1 MKIATI
7 QVQNF
12 KAFYSKDENEYI
24 FDFLGEDGRAK
35 NILIYGENGSGKS
48 SLYWILHHV
57 LTLSQEDIFQK
68 YKNIFAKKDEQ
79 PMKIEMT
86 FDNHQKFIYDENIG
100 IDIDNNLKEEFQRLT
115 KIKTFL
121 TYESIF
127 LINELFTKKTSIER
141 FIDIL
146 KILYGESLGEK
157 IDRYNSL
164 REEFKRDLQKRLCD
178 FKELFKSFDEEH
190 YIQNFWDNVLDDYD
204 DIPKWDKEENKPL
217 TPFYETIY
225 YIPDSMLSELNNI
238 QSKLKILQNEF
249 ELQSNELDTFLY
261 TIDDIKDVFEEKSE
275 SHYHRLMEEEKIFV
289 TDFEPIETIEQI
301 ETIKSYFQDIFEIV
315 DKYQTAQN
323 LSKEINDDLNRKVET
338 QIHFINE
345 LLEKYFKSNIKIDFH
360 PVDYLQFNIDNLDEF
375 EPFRYKISIADED
388 MPHRYTKFLNEAKIS
403 SINLAFYIAIIKTYA
418 ELRELKLLILDDL
431 LISLDMSNRDIVLE
445 ILRDYFSDFQIIFL
459 THDKA
464 FFEMAKQKFE
474 IFEKNRWKYFEMYID
489 NTDKFEKP
497 FVLPHRNYFE
507 KAEYYFIK
515 HDYPTCANYLRKE
528 AERLLKEIICKTHD
542 LDCEK
547 IRSLQELINKTKSK
561 ASLRQ
566 KENIVKCVRKM
577 VQFESFQK
585 FINFDINQIE
595 NIEDKKTLGEIRN
608 ELKKFQDFSIQEI
621 KGLNETLTMLE
632 KFKSLILNPQSHDDN
647 KTPLYRKELEE
658 AINTIKKL
666 REELEKTK

>member
-12 KAFYSKDENEYI
+12 KAFYSKDGYGYEYI

-48 SLYWILHHV
+48 SLYWVLHHV
-57 LTLSQEDIFQK
+57 LTLSHENILQK
-68 YKNIFAKKDEQ
+68 YKNVFAKKDEQ

-86 FDNHQKFIYDENIG
+86 FDNHQKFIYNENIG

-141 FIDIL
+141 FIHIL

-164 REEFKRDLQKRLCD
+164 RKKFKQELQKKLCD

-190 YIQNFWDNVLDDYD
+190 YIQNFWDNVLDDYE

-225 YIPDSMLSELNNI
+225 YIPDSLLSELNNI
-238 QSKLKILQNEF
+238 QSKLEILQNEF
-249 ELQSNELDTFLY
+249 VLQSNELDTFLN
-261 TIDDIKDVFEEKSE
+261 TIDDIKEVFEEKSE
-275 SHYHRLMEEEKIFV
+275 SYYHRLMEEEKIFV

-301 ETIKSYFQDIFEIV
+301 ETINSYFQDIFEIV

-323 LSKEINDDLNRKVET
+323 LSKEINDDLNRKVEI

-360 PVDYLQFNIDNLDEF
+360 PVDYLQFNINNLDKF
-375 EPFRYKISIADED
+375 EPLRYKMSIADED
-388 MPHRYTKFLNEAKIS
+388 LPHRYTKFLNEAKIS

-445 ILRDYFSDFQIIFL
+445 ILRDYFSNFQIIFL

-464 FFEMAKQKFE
+464 FFEIAKQKFNYMQ
-474 IFEKNRWKYFEMYID
+474 KNTWKYFEMYVDRDCDNNIEIPYIKEYGEKYTYID
-489 NTDKFEKP
+489 RAKEHFNDK
-497 FVLPHRNYFE
+497 
-507 KAEYYFIK
+507 
-515 HDYPTCANYLRKE
+515 DYPACANYLRKE
-528 AERLLKEIICKTHD
+528 VERQFDIFLDIDKLDEKIKLAKLKENEHIIFDIQKDLKKLLKVLQQFRH
-542 LDCEK
+542 CEK
-547 IRSLQELINKTKSK
+547 IPTNIQAQKCKEFSEQVIKTISSLHNYIEEKMHF
-561 ASLRQ
+561 
-566 KENIVKCVRKM
+566 EEFEDVK
-577 VQFESFQK
+577 
-585 FINFDINQIE
+585 
-595 NIEDKKTLGEIRN
+595 
-608 ELKKFQDFSIQEI
+608 
-621 KGLNETLTMLE
+621 
-632 KFKSLILNPQSHDDN
+632 LILKSILHPQSHDDYF
-647 KTPLYRKELEE
+647 KPLYKR
-658 AINTIKKL
+658 
-666 REELEKTK
+666 ELEKSIEIIEEFKKILLNHKKQL